1 MRSMSKTF
9 GTYGHQH
16 RLHDHKLPANCDAR
30 LYTLLEA
37 AMLLLK
43 ERGSIKIYRP

>member
-1 MRSMSKTF
+1 MKSMSTF
-9 GTYGHQH
+9 GTYEHQH

-37 AMLLLK
+37 ALLK
-43 ERGSIKIYRP
+43 RGSIQIQRP